1 MYEQIKLTYNYDG
14 LEPVIDA
21 LTVETHYAK
30 HHATYAKN
38 FNDAAVK
45 AGVADLDVEELLA
58 SLDKVEDPALR
69 KALRN
74 NGGGFYNHNLY
85 FGTLAST
92 ADAVKAPEGRLLAEI
107 EKTFGSVEALKE
119 KLAELALGQFGSG
132 WAWLSA
138 KAGGEL
144 MVSASPNQDNPII
157 EGTGF
162 VPILAIDVWEHAY
175 YLKYKNLR
183 ASYVAA
189 LFDVIDWKAVERNY
203 ERVAG

>member
-1 MYEQIKLTYNYDG
+1 MYEQIELTYSYDG

-30 HHATYAKN
+30 HHAAYAKN

-45 AGVADLDVEELLA
+45 AGVSDMDAETLLA
-58 SLDKVEDPALR
+58 SLDQVEDPALR

-85 FGTLAST
+85 FSTLAGPKE
-92 ADAVKAPEGRLLAEI
+92 AAKAPEGKLLAEI

-119 KLAELALGQFGSG
+119 KLTALALGQFGSG

-138 KAGGEL
+138 DQDGKL

-157 EGTGF
+157 EKTGF

-183 ASYVAA
+183 ATYVPA
-189 LFDVIDWKAVERNY
+189 LFEIIDWKAVGRNY
-203 ERVAG
+203 ERVSR